1 MKRNPMPPRKA
12 PLGRSVPPRQVR
24 AKRAVPRALPARRDT
39 GPSRKV
45 RALVMAREGNC
56 CAACGISV
64 IGRPYS
70 VQHRVAR
77 GMGGTSSPAAN
88 SPERLVLLCG
98 SATTPGSC
106 HALCEARDPDM
117 HGRGFWLWSWED
129 PALIPVM
136 LASEHGSGI
145 TVRLTAGGTYSA
157 EPPEGL
163 AA

>member
-1 MKRNPMPPRKA
+1 MKNSPMPPRKA
-12 PLGRSVPPRQVR
+12 RLARGTGIARR
-24 AKRAVPRALPARRDT
+24 APEAAPRALPARRDT

-45 RALVMAREGNC
+45 RALVMAREDKR

-77 GMGGTSSPAAN
+77 GMGGTSDPAAN

-106 HALCEARDPDM
+106 HARCEARDPDM
-117 HGRGFWLWSWED
+117 HARGFWLWSWED

-136 LASEHGSGI
+136 LASEHGSG
-145 TVRLTAGGTYSA
+145 VTAWLATDGTYLFEA
-157 EPPEGL
+157 PER

>member
-1 MKRNPMPPRKA
+1 MNRGTGIAR
-12 PLGRSVPPRQVR
+12 RSLT
-24 AKRAVPRALPARRDT
+24 AVPRALPARRDT

-45 RALVMAREGNC
+45 RALVMAREGHA
-56 CAACGISV
+56 CAACGIS
-64 IGRPYS
+64 ITGRPYS

-77 GMGGTSSPAAN
+77 GLGGTSDPAAN
-88 SPERLVLLCG
+88 ALPNLVLLCG

-106 HALCEARDPDM
+106 HALCESRDEDM
-117 HGRGFWLWSWED
+117 RGRGFWLWSWED

-145 TVRLTAGGTYSA
+145 TVWLTAGGTYSA

>member
-1 MKRNPMPPRKA
+1 MKRSPMPERKHPLARGAMLTRRA
-12 PLGRSVPPRQVR
+12 PVTT
-24 AKRAVPRALPARRDT
+24 AKRDT

-45 RALVMAREGNC
+45 RAIVMAREGNC

-64 IGRPYS
+64 TGRAYS

-77 GMGGTSSPAAN
+77 GMGGTSDPAAN

-106 HALCEARDPDM
+106 HALCESRDEHM

-129 PALIPVM
+129 PTSVPVM

-145 TVRLTAGGTYSA
+145 TVWLDDAGSYLYEA
-157 EPPEGL
+157 PEGL